1 MLSKLGAADGEEVA
15 KKPAPTGARYLPPGS
30 QGSPRNPVPSALVL
44 VLTTLIEELE
54 DIPSQ
59 TRVELRS
66 IRSRLCRVFKLNDP
80 QGPANASELAW
91 EQEHDQ
97 EIPE

>member
-1 MLSKLGAADGEEVA
+1 MLSKLGAADGEREA
-15 KKPAPTGARYLPPGS
+15 KKPGEARYLRS
-30 QGSPRNPVPSALVL
+30 TGSPRNPLPEALVK
-44 VLTTLIEELE
+44 VLTTLIEDLE
-54 DIPSQ
+54 QIPSAH
-59 TRVELRS
+59 RVELRS
-66 IRSRLCRVFKLNDP
+66 IRSRLCRVFKLSDP